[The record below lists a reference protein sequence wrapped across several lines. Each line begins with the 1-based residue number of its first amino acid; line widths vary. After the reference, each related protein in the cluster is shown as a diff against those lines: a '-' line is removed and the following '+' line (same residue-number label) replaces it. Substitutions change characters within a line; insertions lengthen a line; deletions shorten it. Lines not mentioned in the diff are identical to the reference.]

1 MANDPKVS
9 QNEELSGK
17 IRDILTAY
25 DTAKGGLVKAK
36 LGTKIQKLQGGA
48 AFQAKVEA
56 ARKARRESGEQ
67 PKKPVRDLTGTI
79 KGMSG
84 LERTLAA
91 AELAGDAAGFVP
103 GAVGAGG
110 ASVSFLA
117 GIARDMINGDGKT
130 D

>member
-1 MANDPKVS
+1 MTHDPRVS
-9 QNEELSGK
+9 RDETLSGK

-25 DTAKGGLVKAK
+25 DNAKGRLVKAK

-56 ARKARRESGEQ
+56 ARKARRESTEQ
-67 PKKPVRDLTGTI
+67 PKKPVRDLTGTL
-79 KGMSG
+79 KGMSD
-84 LERTLAA
+84 LEKALAA
-91 AELAGDAAGFVP
+91 AEVAGDAAGLVP
-103 GAVGAGG
+103 GGIGAGG
-110 ASVSFLA
+110 AGVSFLA